1 MARTRLGI
9 LISGGGSNLQ
19 AIIDRISQGKLDA
32 EIAVVISSKKDA
44 LGLKRAK
51 KHNIENRFIDRSDYP
66 DDSRFNRT
74 ILDELKNH
82 RVDLVVLAGYMRLVG
97 NEILDAY
104 PRKVINLHP
113 ALLPAFPG
121 ADGIREALEYGVR
134 LTGVT
139 VHFADSSYDTGPIIL
154 QEFVP
159 VHQDDTLEVLTER
172 IHKTEH
178 QLLPRA
184 IHLLIEGRV
193 EVNGRKVRILGKR

>member
-51 KHNIENRFIDRSDYP
+51 KHNIDNRFIDRSDYP
-66 DDSRFNRT
+66 DDSRFNRA

-82 RVDLVVLAGYMRLVG
+82 RVDLVVLAGYMRLAG